1 MPKQL
6 DADPFYANLEEQGE
20 DQVRDNLAFGRY
32 AGRKLA
38 LAETWLRRKER
49 ERSDIFASEQIE
61 IARDAERAARRSAD
75 ASEAANTRA
84 TIALILAVVSIA
96 VAFFW

>member
-1 MPKQL
+1 MST
-6 DADPFYANLEEQGE
+6 DP
-20 DQVRDNLAFGRY
+20 
-32 AGRKLA
+32 
-38 LAETWLRRKER
+38 RRKER
-49 ERSDIFASEQIE
+49 ERSDIFASEQME